1 MLGGLSSLLWSTPL
15 KAFLYNVVL
24 YLGKLE
30 GLSLDI
36 LLALLNKLSI
46 RRMMERIARDK
57 CFSLFGLF
65 VLFNEKKSNKKL
77 TPVD

>member
-1 MLGGLSSLLWSTPL
+1 
-15 KAFLYNVVL
+15 VL

-36 LLALLNKLSI
+36 ILALLNKLSI
-46 RRMMERIARDK
+46 RRMVERIARDK
-57 CFSLFGLF
+57 GFSLFGLF
-65 VLFNEKKSNKKL
+65 VLFNEKKSKKL